1 MHLSSPTS
9 HIAVEH
15 WTDMGLPPGSNRDGM
30 LSINNWTERA
40 FKTFNQVFR
49 IFRLV
54 LILANEWFQYCQ
66 AWQPRKQLNVKQFE
80 VNALGHQLWCSAGAV
95 QPFEMPD
102 GRQAWRVARTV

>member
-40 FKTFNQVFR
+40 FKTFNQVFLGNQNNKL

-66 AWQPRKQLNVKQFE
+66 AWQPRKQLKR
-80 VNALGHQLWCSAGAV
+80 HQLWCSAGRCSA
-95 QPFEMPD
+95 F
-102 GRQAWRVARTV
+102 